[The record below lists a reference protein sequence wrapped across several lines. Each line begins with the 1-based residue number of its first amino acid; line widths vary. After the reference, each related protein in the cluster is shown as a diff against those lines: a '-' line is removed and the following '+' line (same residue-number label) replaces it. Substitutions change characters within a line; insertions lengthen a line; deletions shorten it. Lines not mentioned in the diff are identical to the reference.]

1 MNDST
6 LVGYQI
12 VKARETK
19 GLSSLQL
26 AKRVGVEEA
35 TLLNWENER
44 SSPRANRLAQ
54 VAGILGVPLA
64 WLIAGGEDEDVN
76 EYDTPDLKET
86 ASIESRLEN
95 AEQLIQQLS
104 ALVVDIRGQTRRVQR
119 EFDVSSEVGSITTP

>member
-64 WLIAGGEDEDVN
+64 WLIAGEEDLN

-86 ASIESRLEN
+86 ASIESKLEN

-119 EFDVSSEVGSITTP
+119 ELDVNSEVI